1 MKIFVVI
8 PITILIACLG
18 FWLLF
23 GGINTSYPDE
33 TRFIQQWK
41 YIYEV
46 GIASWY
52 GDFHHGMTM
61 ANGKPFD
68 MYQLSVAHKTL
79 PFGTR
84 IRITN
89 LKNYQSI
96 DLTVTDRG
104 PYIKGRIVDLSF
116 AAAAKIG
123 MVDAGIVMCKVEI
136 VRT

>member
-1 MKIFVVI
+1 MMKTLFLIIFLFVCF
-8 PITILIACLG
+8 TSIAV
-18 FWLLF
+18 
-23 GGINTSYPDE
+23 INTSYPSE
-33 TRFIQQWK
+33 VRFVEQ
-41 YIYEV
+41 YRLIYEV

-52 GDFHHGMTM
+52 GDFHHGMEM

-79 PFGTR
+79 PLGTR

-89 LKNYQSI
+89 LENQKNI

-104 PYIKGRIVDLSF
+104 PYIKGRIVDLSY
-116 AAAAKIG
+116 AAAKEMG

-136 VRT
+136 IRT